1 MKTMDFVVRPVM
13 GATRRGVV
21 EADADMSVIR
31 VATGEEIS
39 LNIRQSELASYVR
52 VGSDL
57 QITLGDGRV
66 VMLQDYFS
74 DGVPVARLFISA
86 DGYLSEVILVQGAD
100 GVLYAQYGP
109 TEAWG
114 KWSPHE
120 DLIFMGNSSVIAP
133 ATADD
138 TVSMLGAGLLAS
150 TGALGTAGG
159 LGALAAGSLLLGAA
173 GGGSAGPGGADDGG
187 AGDGG
192 AGGGG
197 DGGTG
202 GGGTGGGGDGGTGG
216 GGGQP
221 AGPRLPTVDQGEI
234 VVTGGDT
241 PAIVIGGTGEPG
253 ASVDVNIGDISV
265 VTTPDGSGVWQ
276 VIFEDENFPEDGT
289 YPVVVIV
296 TQPDD
301 TVVDLTGPNVVID
314 TTPPELTFTQGT
326 VSTGHV
332 VNLDEHSEGVKI
344 AGTSEPGALIAV
356 TVDGVTRTDTVD
368 SAGNWSVTFTPQ
380 EVPGGELTRDITATA
395 TDSFGNSADYTD
407 GVALDTIPD
416 PIVIHSAAVG
426 GDGVVNGLEAQGGVR
441 VTGTST
447 PGNTLTLTYDD
458 GVQSITKSVTVQD
471 DGNWFVDYQPG
482 EVRQG
487 EYDVSLTATT
497 SDAAGNIGRQTGSFH
512 VDTVHFLQIDPAPLG
527 EGNLINA
534 AAADGG
540 VVLRGTTQPG
550 SVVEVRFG
558 SVTREVTSTDGT
570 WSIAFQ
576 GGDFARDEYDAT
588 FSVTARDAAGNVS
601 TASRDVRVDTV
612 VDVAITGDIGQNGL
626 INMAAREQGL
636 TITGTTDAG
645 SNSVTVLVGGVSRPA
660 VVDAFG
666 NWQVRFEA
674 ADLPQG
680 QGDLSVVAT
689 ATDAAS
695 NTISSAP
702 RNVRYDTEVR
712 DFAFISTG
720 AAEDGVINGA
730 EAQTGFFV
738 TGQVEAG
745 SRVIVSLEGVPRE
758 ANVLSDGRWSVR
770 FEEGAVRSGEYPTD
784 LIAVATDAAGNTAE
798 LSRAVR
804 VDTQLNLLELNAPV
818 AGDNIINIVEANAGV
833 MVTGRV
839 EMPITGVQR
848 STVEVEFGGVRYPA
862 TVAADGTW
870 QAMIPS
876 EGIARGT
883 SSQELVV
890 HARDAAGNT
899 GFVTHSVSIDT
910 DAPDHPRVESYTRD
924 STGIRSISLG
934 ITEDHVALTEL
945 RADGALVPTNSTG
958 FDIVPLGESLHHFG
972 QTLPDGSHL
981 VITATD
987 QAGNQSGTFLA
998 FDELSTSV
1006 IDLSA
1011 PLAAGLQIDTID
1023 LTFAEDS
1030 TLSLTE
1036 AQILALSPD
1045 ARSVTIRGGEDDA
1058 ITLSGAQRDGS
1069 EVIEG
1074 RNYAVY
1080 TMGEARVIIDEDIRI
1095 Y

>member
-31 VATGEEIS
+31 VAAGEEIS
-39 LNIRQSELASYVR
+39 FNIRQSDLASYVR

-57 QITLGDGRV
+57 QITLSDGRV

-74 DGVPVARLFISA
+74 NSGPAPRFFISA
-86 DGYLSEVILVQGAD
+86 DGYLSEVVLVQGSD

-138 TVSMLGAGLLAS
+138 TVSMLGAGLLMGG
-150 TGALGTAGG
+150 GALGTAGG
-159 LGALAAGSLLLGAA
+159 LAALGAGSLLLGAA
-173 GGGSAGPGGADDGG
+173 GGGGRDADTGGGDATGTGG
-187 AGDGG
+187 GGDGG

-197 DGGTG
+197 T
-202 GGGTGGGGDGGTGG
+202 
-216 GGGQP
+216 QP
-221 AGPRLPTVDQGEI
+221 GAGPRLPTVNEKDVIVITGE
-234 VVTGGDT
+234 DT
-241 PAIVIGGTGEPG
+241 PAIVISGTGEPG
-253 ASVDVNIGDISV
+253 ATVDVNIGDISL
-265 VTTPDGSGVWQ
+265 VTTPDDSGVWQ
-276 VIFEDENFPEDGT
+276 VVFEDETFPEDGT
-289 YPVVVIV
+289 YPVVVVV
-296 TQPDD
+296 TQPDGTD
-301 TVVDLTGPNVVID
+301 VDLTGPEVVID
-314 TTPPELTFTQGT
+314 TTPPDLSFTEGT

-332 VNLDEHSEGVKI
+332 VNGDEHQSGVRI
-344 AGTSEPGALIAV
+344 AGTSEPDAQITV

-368 SAGNWSVTFTPQ
+368 SSGNWSVTFTPQ
-380 EVPGGELTRDITATA
+380 EVPGGEVTRSVTATA
-395 TDSFGNSADYTD
+395 TDSFGNSANYADS
-407 GVALDTIPD
+407 VALDTIPD
-416 PIVIHSAAVG
+416 PIVIHSALVG
-426 GDGVVNGLEAQGGVR
+426 GDGVVNELEAQGGVR

-447 PGNTLTLTYDD
+447 PGNTLTLTYED
-458 GVQSITKSVTVQD
+458 GVQTITTSVTVEP
-471 DGNWFVDYQPG
+471 DGTWHVDYLPG

-497 SDAAGNIGRQTGSFH
+497 SDAAGNIGRQTGGFH

-540 VVLRGTTQPG
+540 VTLRGTTQSG

-558 SVTREVTSTDGT
+558 SVTRQVTSTDGT
-570 WSIAFQ
+570 WSIPFQ
-576 GGDFARDEYDAT
+576 GSDFARDEYDAT

-601 TASRDVRVDTV
+601 TAARDVRVDTV
-612 VDVAITGDIGQNGL
+612 VAVAITGDIGQDGL
-626 INMAAREQGL
+626 INMVAREQGV
-636 TITGTTDAG
+636 TITGTTDAA
-645 SNSVTVLVGGVSRPA
+645 SNSVMVQVGGASQPA
-660 VVDAFG
+660 TVDAFG
-666 NWQVRFEA
+666 NWQARFEA

-689 ATDAAS
+689 ATDAAR

-712 DFAFISTG
+712 DFAFVSTG
-720 AAEDGVINGA
+720 AADDGVINGA
-730 EAQTGFFV
+730 EAQTSFIV

-745 SRVIVSLEGVPRE
+745 SRVIVTLDGVSRE
-758 ANVLSDGRWSVR
+758 ANVLSDGRWSAMFEAGSVR
-770 FEEGAVRSGEYPTD
+770 DGEYQTELFAD
-784 LIAVATDAAGNTAE
+784 ATDAAGNTAR
-798 LSRAVR
+798 LSQAVR
-804 VDTQLNLLELNAPV
+804 VDTQLNLLELNGPV

-839 EMPITGVQR
+839 EMPISGVAR

-870 QAMIPS
+870 QVMIPS
-876 EGIARGT
+876 DGIARGT
-883 SSQELVV
+883 STQELVV
-890 HARDAAGNT
+890 HARDAAGNA
-899 GFVTHSVSIDT
+899 GFVTHVVSIDT

-924 STGIRSISLG
+924 SSGIRSVSIA

-972 QTLPDGSHL
+972 QVLPDGSHL

-1023 LTFAEDS
+1023 LIFAEDS

-1045 ARSVTIRGGEDDA
+1045 ARSVTIRGREDDA
-1058 ITLSGAQRDGS
+1058 VTLAGAQRDGS

-1080 TMGEARVIIDEDIRI
+1080 TMGEARVIIDEEIRI

>member
-31 VATGEEIS
+31 VAAGEEIS
-39 LNIRQSELASYVR
+39 FNIRQSELASYVR

-57 QITLGDGRV
+57 QITLSDGRV
-66 VMLQDYFS
+66 IMLQDYFS
-74 DGVPVARLFISA
+74 EGAPAARLFISA
-86 DGYLSEVILVQGAD
+86 DGYLSEVVLVQGSD

-120 DLIFMGNSSVIAP
+120 DLIFMGDATVIAP

-150 TGALGTAGG
+150 GGALGAAGG
-159 LGALAAGSLLLGAA
+159 AAALAAGSLLVGAA
-173 GGGSAGPGGADDGG
+173 GGNGGNTETGTAGEGGS
-187 AGDGG
+187 
-192 AGGGG
+192 
-197 DGGTG
+197 G
-202 GGGTGGGGDGGTGG
+202 GGGTGGGGD
-216 GGGQP
+216 
-221 AGPRLPTVDQGEI
+221 GPRLPTVDQGEI
-234 VVTGGDT
+234 VVTDGDAQT
-241 PAIVIGGTGEPG
+241 IVIGGTAEPG
-253 ASVDVNIGDISV
+253 ASVEVTIDTITV
-265 VTTPDGSGVWQ
+265 VTTPDGTGAWQ
-276 VIFEDENFPEDGT
+276 ATFEGDNFPEDGT

-296 TQPDD
+296 TQPDGS
-301 TVVDLTGPNVVID
+301 VVDLTGPNVLID

-332 VNLDEHSEGVKI
+332 VNLDEHNDGVRI
-344 AGTSEPGALIAV
+344 AGTSEPDALIAV

-380 EVPGGELTRDITATA
+380 EVPGGEVTRDVTVTA
-395 TDSFGNSADYTD
+395 TDGFGNSAVYTD
-407 GVALDTIPD
+407 SVALDTIPD

-426 GDGVVNGLEAQGGVR
+426 GDGVVNGTEAQGGVR

-458 GVQSITKSVTVQD
+458 GVQTITKSVTVQA

-497 SDAAGNIGRQTGSFH
+497 SDAAGNIGRQTGGFH
-512 VDTVHFLQIDPAPLG
+512 VDTAHFLQIDPAPLG
-527 EGNLINA
+527 EANLINA

-540 VVLRGTTQPG
+540 VVLQGTTQPG

-558 SVTREVTSTDGT
+558 SVTRQVTSSDGT
-570 WSIAFQ
+570 WSAAFQ
-576 GGDFARDEYDAT
+576 GSDFARAEYDAT

-601 TASRDVRVDTV
+601 TATRDVRVDTV

-626 INMAAREQGL
+626 INMAAREQGV
-636 TITGTTDAG
+636 TISGTTDAG

-666 NWQVRFEA
+666 NWQARFEA

-689 ATDAAS
+689 ATDAAR
-695 NTISSAP
+695 NTSSSTP

-720 AAEDGVINGA
+720 AADDGVINGA

-738 TGQVEAG
+738 TGRVEAG
-745 SRVIVSLEGVPRE
+745 SRVVVTLDGVQRE

-770 FEEGAVRSGEYPTD
+770 FEEGAVRSGEYPSE
-784 LIAVATDAAGNTAE
+784 LIAVATDAAGNTAR
-798 LSRAVR
+798 LSQPVR
-804 VDTQLNLLELNAPV
+804 VDTQLNLLELTTPV

-839 EMPITGVQR
+839 ETPLAGVQR

-876 EGIARGT
+876 EGIARSNST
-883 SSQELVV
+883 ADLVV

-899 GFVTHSVSIDT
+899 GFVTHTVSIDT
-910 DAPDHPRVESYTRD
+910 EAPGHPRVESYTRD
-924 STGIRSISLG
+924 SSGIRSVSLAL
-934 ITEDHVALTEL
+934 TEDDVALTEL

-998 FDELSTSV
+998 FDELSASV
-1006 IDLSA
+1006 IDLSS
-1011 PLAAGLQIDTID
+1011 PLAEGLQIDTID

-1036 AQILALSPD
+1036 AQILSLSPD

-1058 ITLSGAQRDGS
+1058 VTLSGAERDGS

-1080 TMGEARVIIDEDIRI
+1080 SMGEARVIIDEDIRI